1 MDRQYKKFYVEWW
14 KIRKSTIWGAIAFIV
29 VTGGVVYGV
38 WWVWHRDW
46 WSQQAVTDA
55 PKDAARIISFEG
67 DVRITRAATR
77 ETILVTKETFVNA
90 GDTIQTQADGRAVV
104 QMIDGSVYSVRPN
117 STVVIRD
124 SSSIFGGKNVRVA
137 LDDGQ
142 INVRTDDQPENTKN
156 VVEMMDS
163 ETQLRSQTDA
173 SFNADSYSQDG
184 EIRISR
190 GSVETSIG
198 GDRETLNANEFAAV
212 KEGNIAPKEKLLLP
226 PKPSSPANMAQIV
239 DGSGRGI
246 NMAFSWQDESSLP
259 VASYYIQI
267 ARTQYFSPDSMLV
280 DRGAVMSR
288 DFRLSGLTPGTYYWR
303 LKTTSKSGQTSDWN
317 EPYRFSV
324 VKSEANPAIE
334 VADWRVDNV
343 AGNVYLISGRTR
355 PGLRV
360 RALNRQA
367 YAAGDG
373 IFTLQVST
381 PLSEVAIEFSDD
393 YTGNRGGFVLSLR
406 NAKVLR
412 RF

>member
-1 MDRQYKKFYVEWW
+1 MESQYKKFYVEWW
-14 KIRKSTIWGAIAFIV
+14 KIRKSTIWGVIAFLV
-29 VTGGVVYGV
+29 VTSSVVYGV
-38 WWVWHRDW
+38 WWVWNYDW
-46 WSQQAVTDA
+46 WSQQVVSDA

-77 ETILVTKETFVNA
+77 ETILVTKETFINA

-124 SSSIFGGKNVRVA
+124 SSSLFGGKNVRVA

-173 SFNADSYSQDG
+173 SFNADSYGQDG

-190 GSVETSIG
+190 GAVETTIAGESQ
-198 GDRETLNANEFAAV
+198 TLNANEFAAV
-212 KEGNIAPKEKLLLP
+212 RDGNIASKEKLLLP
-226 PKPSSPANMAQIV
+226 PKPTSPGNMSQVV
-239 DGSGRGI
+239 DGSGRGV
-246 NMAFSWQDESSLP
+246 NMAFTWQDESTIP
-259 VASYYIQI
+259 VASYYVQI

-280 DRGAVMSR
+280 DRGSVTSR
-288 DFRLSGLTPGTYYWR
+288 DFRLSQLTPGTYYWR
-303 LKTTSKSGQTSDWN
+303 LKTTSKSGQTSEWC
-317 EPYRFSV
+317 EPWRFSV
-324 VKSEANPAIE
+324 VKSEQNPAIE
-334 VADWRVDNV
+334 VVDWRVDNV
-343 AGNVYLISGRTR
+343 AGNVFLVSGRTR

-367 YAAGDG
+367 YTAGDG

-406 NAKVLR
+406 NARVLR